1 MPQISYG
8 PPGHKGVSR
17 LVAVGDAD
25 YDGKTD
31 QAVKTGTY
39 LAGVAV
45 LAGVMIG
52 SRTIRNLGA
61 GAALALMGV
70 RLASKPKQVVQA
82 TAPAPSSGW

>member
-25 YDGKTD
+25 YDSRTD
-31 QAVKTGTY
+31 HAVKTGAY

-45 LAGVMIG
+45 LAGLVIG
-52 SRTIRNLGA
+52 SRTLRNLGA
-61 GAALALMGV
+61 GAAAALLGV
-70 RLASKPKQVVQA
+70 RWAAKPKQVVAAA
-82 TAPAPSSGW
+82 TPAPSSGW